1 MSSILITGASEGIGR
16 AAAAELARCGH
27 RVVATARDPS
37 TRDDL
42 DVDQRLRLD
51 VTDQASVDAA
61 IAQAG
66 EISVLVSNAGA
77 IFRRAGRRRA
87 VGLSTRRSR
96 KEF

>member
-1 MSSILITGASEGIGR
+1 
-16 AAAAELARCGH
+16 
-27 RVVATARDPS
+27 
-37 TRDDL
+37 
-42 DVDQRLRLD
+42 

>member
-1 MSSILITGASEGIGR
+1 MLSV
-16 AAAAELARCGH
+16 GH
-27 RVVATARDPS
+27 RGGENEGGEPVPTDDPVTLVVV
-37 TRDDL
+37 DDQRVSRL